1 MGTYLQ
7 QRLTQT
13 IPTLLG
19 IVTLVFLMLRLL
31 PGDPAAF
38 IAGDNVGEEAL
49 AAVREK
55 LGLDRP
61 LHLQYLGYL
70 GQLIQGNLGDS
81 VITGIP
87 VATVLSSALPTTA
100 LIGGLALVLS
110 FAVAIPLGALA
121 ALTAS
126 KGRSV
131 IDHAVTISAL
141 VVDVVPGFWL
151 ALIFM
156 LIFTLQ
162 LGLFPATGPLS
173 PSDPGALAARLVLP
187 VAVLALGQIASIA
200 RITRAAVLETLQE
213 DYIRTAR
220 AMGTPEISLLFGH
233 ALRNA
238 ALPIVTVA
246 GLSFGRLLGGT
257 VLTENIFAIPGMGT
271 VLINGIYSR
280 DYPVVQG
287 AILLYTLLFVLV
299 NIATDLLY
307 TRVDPRVKL

>member
-1 MGTYLQ
+1 
-7 QRLTQT
+7 
-13 IPTLLG
+13 
-19 IVTLVFLMLRLL
+19 
-31 PGDPAAF
+31 
-38 IAGDNVGEEAL
+38 VGEEAL